1 MGIEVTFVDQDASK
15 EELLNAAKPNTKAI
29 FGETIA
35 NPAVKVLDQEK
46 FASVAKELDIPFLID
61 NTFATP
67 YFCRPFEFGADIVIH
82 STTKY
87 LDGHAV
93 QTGGV
98 IVDGGKFNW
107 NNGKFP
113 QLSEPDETYH
123 GIVYT
128 EKFGQAA
135 YITKAR
141 VQLMRDLGA
150 TPSPQKFILA

>member
-15 EELLNAAKPNTKAI
+15 EELLKAAKPNTKAI

-46 FASVAKELDIPFLID
+46 LHLWQKSWIFLFLSIIRCD
-61 NTFATP
+61 SIL
-67 YFCRPFEFGADIVIH
+67 CRPFEFGADIVIH

-98 IVDGGKFNW
+98 IVDGGN
-107 NNGKFP
+107 
-113 QLSEPDETYH
+113 LI
-123 GIVYT
+123 GIM
-128 EKFGQAA
+128 AISSA
-135 YITKAR
+135 LRA
-141 VQLMRDLGA
+141 
-150 TPSPQKFILA
+150 